1 MGKFLNL
8 YYESVMTPTPTPYA
22 PADSCSK
29 VPTSILV
36 LFDEDKQPL
45 LSSRGVVISAFSS
58 QGNLDNYANSLY
70 GLVKGAKEIYSIIPE
85 IYSQAITKLN
95 SKEFYKYVKDNGILH
110 DRLEKVKAEDKVYVD
125 ALDTDPDFELS
136 GTVATNKLTESVEAQ
151 DYYVKTVD
159 GYKYSF
165 KTVTED
171 NHIVLYVEEIH
182 PYDLAEYYW
191 LRHSSANP
199 DVIEVR
205 LGGKLHGLVDSFN
218 EDDEPIDYI
227 ETARLLR
234 SYNKNIKSMIDR
246 T

>member
-8 YYESVMTPTPTPYA
+8 YYESVMAPTSTPYA
-22 PADSCSK
+22 PADSSSQ

-36 LFDEDKQPL
+36 LFDEDKKPL

-70 GLVKGAKEIYSIIPE
+70 GLVKNVKEVYSIIPE
-85 IYSQAITKLN
+85 LYSQAITKLDD
-95 SKEFYKYVKDNGILH
+95 KEFYKYVKDNGVLH
-110 DRLEKVKAEDKVYVD
+110 NRLAEVKAEEKVYSD

-136 GTVATNKLTESVEAQ
+136 GTVENEKLTESVEAQ

-159 GYKYSF
+159 GYKYSY
-165 KTVTED
+165 KTVAEG
-171 NHIVLYVEEIH
+171 NHIVMYVEEIH
-182 PYDLAEYYW
+182 PYDLADYYW
-191 LRHSSANP
+191 LRHSSSNP

-205 LGGKLHGLVDSFN
+205 LGGKLVELVDAFDN
-218 EDDEPIDYI
+218 DEEPLDYI
-227 ETARLLR
+227 ESAKLLR
-234 SYNKNIKSMIDR
+234 SYNKSIEARIDR